1 MEKQRPRS
9 GGRPPFS
16 PSIIN
21 RQVLIRRI
29 KSMNL
34 SSSSNPDFLIQRM
47 REHYPDYA
55 RVKLQPFS
63 ARLREVLQHLRNSS
77 NKSPASGE
85 ASQSFS
91 DNSPVGEMPSRKK
104 RCKEDLFEE
113 RLLCVESDHLR
124 RWQSK
129 NVAPTSP
136 SDSSDDSTSTSEDAV
151 FEKIIEPEFDLTKS
165 TLREKY
171 VKQSE
176 QNVNK
181 MEKEK
186 NVEIESIADDKR
198 KMAISISKGVVSKK
212 SGPVLGLEFG
222 ASDRPKD
229 SMPALSGREGPRF
242 KDLGGMKKVVEE
254 LMIEVLVPLFHPEL
268 PKRLGVRPISGILL
282 HGPPGCGKTKLAH
295 AIANEASVPFYKI
308 SATEVVSGVSGASEE
323 NIRDL
328 FNKAYRT
335 SPSIVFIDEIDA
347 IASKRESLQREMER
361 RIVTQLMTCMDDSR
375 QTMGGLDNDSDLETS
390 NKSLN
395 RMPGYV
401 LVIGATNRPD
411 AVDHA
416 LRRPGRFDKEI
427 ALSIPD
433 ENARAEILAVLTR
446 NLSHNNELDLF
457 TIARFTPGFV
467 GADLAALVN
476 KAGNLA
482 MKRIIDKKRSQLV
495 GHNEENIDWWKHPW
509 SPEEIENLSIT
520 MFDFEEAKKLV
531 QPSTKREGFSLIPN
545 IKWEDVGG
553 LDSLRRAFNH
563 YIVQRI
569 KDPEDYK
576 ELGLDMEVGFL
587 LYGPPGCGKTLIAKA
602 LANEAGANFIHI
614 KGPEILNKYVGESEQ
629 EIRTIFSRARTCSP
643 CIIFFDEIDAL
654 TTKRGREGAWV
665 VERALNQLL
674 VELDGADQ
682 RHGVFV
688 IGATNRLEV
697 IDPAVLRPGRFG
709 KLFYVPLP
717 TVAERGLILKAL
729 ARKKPVDPDV
739 DYDSLASRDACRN
752 FTGADLA
759 ALVDEAAMAV
769 IYEKEMLAGQR
780 KSYAVPL
787 VIKMTH
793 FEKALEKIIPSVS
806 EEQRRYY
813 EVLSLK
819 FGAP

>member
-1 MEKQRPRS
+1 MEKQRRRS
-9 GGRPPFS
+9 GARPPFS

-198 KMAISISKGVVSKK
+198 KMAISISKGGVSKK

-222 ASDRPKD
+222 ASDRLKD
-229 SMPALSGREGPRF
+229 SMPPLSGREGPRF

-308 SATEVVSGVSGASEE
+308 SATEVVSGVSG
-323 NIRDL
+323 N
-328 FNKAYRT
+328 
-335 SPSIVFIDEIDA
+335 
-347 IASKRESLQREMER
+347 SK
-361 RIVTQLMTCMDDSR
+361 T
-375 QTMGGLDNDSDLETS
+375 
-390 NKSLN
+390 
-395 RMPGYV
+395 
-401 LVIGATNRPD
+401 D

-416 LRRPGRFDKEI
+416 LRRPGDLIRDS
-427 ALSIPD
+427 LSIPD

-446 NLSHNNELDLF
+446 NLRHNNELDLF

-576 ELGLDMEVGFL
+576 ELGLDMEVGFV

-614 KGPEILNKYVGESEQ
+614 KVCQIFSGLSVNEPHAMGEGRSPLTTDGATGSSPALRPSASSLSLVAYSSSS
-629 EIRTIFSRARTCSP
+629 ISCTHRPSSFSNATPSTFSFSLASSSASSISRARRASS
-643 CIIFFDEIDAL
+643 FSLAAL
-654 TTKRGREGAWV
+654 
-665 VERALNQLL
+665 
-674 VELDGADQ
+674 
-682 RHGVFV
+682 
-688 IGATNRLEV
+688 LEV

-729 ARKKPVDPDV
+729 ARKKPVAPDV

-769 IYEKEMLAGQR
+769 IYEKEVLAGQG
-780 KSYAVPL
+780 KSFAVPL

-806 EEQRRYY
+806 EEVCTIYI
-813 EVLSLK
+813 
-819 FGAP
+819 